1 MTLNIAV
8 VIVSFV
14 IGTMVQPIHVGM
26 RSPNDDS
33 ETRFRTWCHDSCA
46 HLIEMLELS
55 CNDPRIRCR
64 CSSEIISDSTQLSI
78 AKNINFVVTSL
89 TAYKDIPDVNMV
101 LGVLE
106 DYGWPVSVGDTVCY
120 VLSTVYL
127 PSPVPELQYEV
138 FQRVQELSVRNAA
151 FIIEHDI
158 VRARLADTR
167 VIDRKP

>member
-1 MTLNIAV
+1 
-8 VIVSFV
+8 
-14 IGTMVQPIHVGM
+14 
-26 RSPNDDS
+26 
-33 ETRFRTWCHDSCA
+33 
-46 HLIEMLELS
+46 LI
-55 CNDPRIRCR
+55 ITKH
-64 CSSEIISDSTQLSI
+64 IS
-78 AKNINFVVTSL
+78 FVVTGLS
-89 TAYKDIPDVNMV
+89 AYKDIPDVNMV

-106 DYGWPVSVGDTVCY
+106 DYEWPVSVGDTVCY

-127 PSPVPELQYEV
+127 PSPIPELQYEV